1 MAKKKAAVQVTGSGM
16 TVSAGEKSLSI
27 VDDGG
32 GVAILT
38 VTNEYGNSAAYR
50 IEAHSFE
57 SLWSQL
63 WQFVKDSQH

>member
-1 MAKKKAAVQVTGSGM
+1 MAKKKAGMQVTGSGM

-27 VDDGG
+27 ADVG

-50 IEAHSFE
+50 IDAHSFE